1 MLNYL
6 PACLPACLCLCLSVY
21 LPIYISLSL
30 SVLTRFGCFDEQ
42 EALNG
47 NYVNFGVFELYGDK
61 ALESAL
67 DVALSLALSVPVDQ
81 VLVYQKLSLWY
92 YKLLDALFQS
102 HLPYIASKDTATFI
116 KLMEV
121 LYEGLS
127 SLEAPQVSA

>member
-1 MLNYL
+1 M
-6 PACLPACLCLCLSVY
+6 
-21 LPIYISLSL
+21 SL
-30 SVLTRFGCFDEQ
+30 SVLTRLGCFDEQ

-102 HLPYIASKDTATFI
+102 HLPYIASKDTATFM

-127 SLEAPQVSA
+127 SLEAPQVST